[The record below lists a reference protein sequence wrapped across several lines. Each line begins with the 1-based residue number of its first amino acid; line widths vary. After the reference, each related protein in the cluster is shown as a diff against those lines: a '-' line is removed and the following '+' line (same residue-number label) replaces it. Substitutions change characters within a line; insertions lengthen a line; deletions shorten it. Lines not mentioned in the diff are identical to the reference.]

1 MYVYIHLF
9 HIELANLKNEPTTK
23 EAINLFEKYKEDV
36 RLYALKLYIKIY
48 ISIIERKVKRK
59 T

>member
-1 MYVYIHLF
+1 MCIHLF
-9 HIELANLKNEPTTK
+9 HIELTNLKNEPTTK

>member
-1 MYVYIHLF
+1 MCIHLF